1 MTAMRPDPDPMDRDS
16 ALLATLQL
24 ADSTYPSG
32 AYTLSHGL
40 ETLVSEG
47 VVRDR
52 EALGEL
58 LRVALLARL
67 ARTDLVALLAV
78 HDPGASGADVL
89 AIDRRLA
96 ATKLAAED
104 RTGSERVGRRLAAE
118 TARLAPS
125 EALAEFGWA
134 IEAGRS
140 PGNAAVA
147 FGLAARA
154 LGIPRRDA
162 ALAAAASFTTGVTI
176 AAVRLGLIGHGD
188 AQRLIR
194 DLRPT
199 IVATVDVAG
208 ALDWRTMSSS
218 APQLEIAL
226 ARHETAQ
233 MRLFA
238 S

>member
-1 MTAMRPDPDPMDRDS
+1 MTTMRPDADPADRDS

-24 ADSTYPSG
+24 ADSAYPSG

-47 VVRDR
+47 VVRDSV
-52 EALGEL
+52 ALGEL

-78 HDPGASGADVL
+78 HDPGASRADVL

-104 RTGSERVGRRLAAE
+104 RTGSERVGRRLAVE

-125 EALAEFGWA
+125 DALAEFVRA
-134 IEAGRS
+134 IEAGQT
-140 PGNAAVA
+140 PGNATVA

-162 ALAAAASFTTGVTI
+162 ALAAAASFTTGVVM

-199 IVATVDVAG
+199 IVGAVDIAW
-208 ALDWRTMSSS
+208 ALDWRAMSSS

-226 ARHETAQ
+226 AMHETAQ